1 MEKRNNCYRAA
12 ATAYAA
18 GNTATAKKYAN
29 EGREYD
35 KEAREA
41 NQRAFIN
48 IYNTNNFENLIA
60 VDLHGLHVS
69 EALDVVETVITLKQK
84 ERERTGP
91 EAKVVTFITGV
102 GKHSI
107 GGKAKIRPALIEYL
121 KDYGL
126 KFTETRSGVFLVY
139 VK

>member
-1 MEKRNNCYRAA
+1 MIKKPEKPIK
-12 ATAYAA
+12 
-18 GNTATAKKYAN
+18 GHSS
-29 EGREYD
+29 
-35 KEAREA
+35 
-41 NQRAFIN
+41 
-48 IYNTNNFENLIA
+48 IYIIQIIFENLIA